1 MQIDPTNLDPLGAYN
16 LAVSLIVPRPIAWTS
31 SISSKGTDN
40 LAPFSYFMGV
50 STRPPSIAI
59 SVARGR
65 GGVLKDT
72 AQNIL
77 DTQVFCVSMVP
88 FSVVEAMNQTAA
100 SYPSDVSEFEACGLT
115 PVPCDRIAVKRPA
128 EALVSMEC
136 TLVHSHDMGSTH
148 LLVGEVALYHVA
160 DEVLVEDA
168 KGHWVADCAKLDAI
182 GRLGGPDYTRVT
194 DVFTMPRPPRIERQ
208 K

>member
-1 MQIDPTNLDPLGAYN
+1 MQIDPAGLDPLAAYK
-16 LAVSLIVPRPIAWTS
+16 LAVSLIIPRPIAWTS
-31 SISSKGTDN
+31 SASKQGIDN
-40 LAPFSYFMGV
+40 LAPFSFFMGV

-72 AQNIL
+72 ARNIL
-77 DTQVFCVSMVP
+77 DTGEFCVSMVP
-88 FSVVEAMNQTAA
+88 FSSVEGMNHSSA
-100 SYPSDVSEFEACGLT
+100 SFPPEVSEFEACGLT
-115 PVPCDRIAVKRPA
+115 AIPCERIAVSRPR

-148 LLVGEVALYHVA
+148 LLVGEVGLYHVA
-160 DEVLVEDA
+160 DEVLIEDD
-168 KGHWVADCAKLDAI
+168 KGHRIADCARLDPVS
-182 GRLGGPDYTRVT
+182 RLGGSDYARVT
-194 DVFTMPRPPRIERQ
+194 DLFTLPRPPRVVPQ